1 MVQAAERA
9 EELRR
14 EINAH
19 NHSYYVLDD
28 STISDAEYDH
38 LLQELRNLEAEFPD
52 LLTPDSPTQRV
63 GGAPADSFTQAT
75 HSTPMLS
82 LGNAFNREDLEN
94 WLRRTKSLVDDAD
107 FELVCELKIGGL
119 AVNLTYENGVFILGE
134 DVTQNLRTI
143 KTIPLSLLQGAP
155 DRLEVRGEVYLP
167 IPEFRR
173 MNEELAA
180 KGQQLYMPPGI
191 PAPAAC
197 AT

>member
-1 MVQAAERA
+1 
-9 EELRR
+9 
-14 EINAH
+14 
-19 NHSYYVLDD
+19 VLDD

-107 FELVCELKIGGL
+107 FELVCELKIDGL
-119 AVNLTYENGVFILGE
+119 AVNLTYENGVFILGATRG
-134 DVTQNLRTI
+134 DGAVGGTQNLRTI
-143 KTIPLSLLQGAP
+143 KDHTPFAVAGGA
-155 DRLEVRGEVYLP
+155 
-167 IPEFRR
+167 
-173 MNEELAA
+173 
-180 KGQQLYMPPGI
+180 
-191 PAPAAC
+191 
-197 AT
+197 